1 MIHFFID
8 MTILAGCCS
17 RHIDFITCT
26 LKSDID
32 NGSFHIGTELIPVTI
47 ALVSDVG
54 CIISGSITTPTIEVA
69 TDDKVLCIRRF
80 IITYIICCYTEVPV
94 VPVAYTRG
102 VVGKLQVESSTC
114 WDSVIV
120 RETCPPSCRAVRCTD
135 LGSRSAIGIHV
146 LHVVEVLL
154 TATTVAAYGLVPV
167 ALVHL
172 VANQCHVIHRET
184 TIFSST
190 QLVARRTYI

>member
-1 MIHFFID
+1 

-17 RHIDFITCT
+17 HHIDFITCT

-32 NGSFHIGTELIPVTI
+32 NGSFHIGTELIPI
-47 ALVSDVG
+47 AIAFIGDILGNVG
-54 CIISGSITTPTIEVA
+54 RGFTTPTIKVA
-69 TDDKVLCIRRF
+69 TDDKVLCISWF
-80 IITYIICCYTEVPV
+80 ITTYIIGCHTEVPV

-167 ALVHL
+167 TLVHL
-172 VANQCHVIHRET
+172 VANQGHVIDRET
-184 TIFSST
+184 AVLSSA
-190 QLVARRTYI
+190 QLIARRTYI